1 MMHQARVKWPD
12 VFLAVG
18 CGAAA
23 LLLYVKTLAPTVS
36 VEDTGELIAAA
47 YCLGIP
53 HPTGYPLWTLLAHGF
68 IHYLPF
74 GGEVDPIAWRANF
87 MSALFGAGT
96 VALVAWLLVRV
107 TGRRMPALAASL
119 ALGGSREVWQQSV
132 IAEVYTLNSFLLTLS
147 IVLVWQWRETRRPAL
162 LYALALT
169 LGLGMCNHSTMVLV
183 ALVLV
188 SFVVLVEG
196 FSATAWKRYAVMALL
211 IVVALGLQLY
221 LPLRARANPPMNW
234 GNPSDWQGFLDVVTR
249 VQYHGLIAE
258 HPRTLG
264 RFLAQSRAFLS
275 SAIWEFGPWVG
286 WLAPVGAVLLTRRK
300 RWLGALLITLFA
312 VAFAS
317 ALLVPN
323 FDLDRQGRWHNTTFF
338 IPLYVIAAI
347 WIGESIAALA
357 GTRHGR
363 AAAFALALVTA
374 LSPVVL
380 NYRVNDMSAYLVSR
394 DYAFDLFDSMQPN
407 AVYFGVGDHR
417 LFPLRYLQIAHD
429 VRTDVLIANPY
440 GYVPEHV
447 YADMPRAER
456 TTFQTL
462 PTTAEENR
470 ILRWFLD
477 GTDRPVYSAEGRDV
491 AGTRVEA
498 QGLVHR
504 YYRLDARAPH
514 SAEAPVYRGSAQ
526 AALAVPD
533 DWTAEQIAFD
543 YLSVEGR
550 TLLAAGETEA
560 ALARWRSAARV
571 AHGDESMLTNLAAEA
586 GSSGQF
592 RFAEEILTQL
602 REEKPRHLPARLN
615 LVRLYVLAGRHRP
628 AADELHSLQR
638 EFPES
643 LRVARM
649 VTWARGNGVPVKWSR
664 AEDESPE

>member
-1 MMHQARVKWPD
+1 M
-12 VFLAVG
+12 
-18 CGAAA
+18 
-23 LLLYVKTLAPTVS
+23 
-36 VEDTGELIAAA
+36 
-47 YCLGIP
+47 
-53 HPTGYPLWTLLAHGF
+53 
-68 IHYLPF
+68 
-74 GGEVDPIAWRANF
+74 
-87 MSALFGAGT
+87 
-96 VALVAWLLVRV
+96 
-107 TGRRMPALAASL
+107 
-119 ALGGSREVWQQSV
+119 WQQSV
-132 IAEVYTLNSFLLTLS
+132 IAEVYTLNSFLMMLS
-147 IVLVWQWRETRRPAL
+147 IVLVWLWREKRRTPL

-183 ALVLV
+183 TLVLV
-188 SFVVLVEG
+188 SFVVLAEG
-196 FSATAWKRYAVMALL
+196 FSATAWKRYGVMALL
-211 IVVALGLQLY
+211 IVVALSLQLY

-249 VQYHGLIAE
+249 GQYHGLIAE
-258 HPRTLG
+258 HPRNLG
-264 RFLAQSRAFLS
+264 RLLAQSGAFLS

-286 WLAPVGAVLLTRRK
+286 WLAPLGAVLMTRRN
-300 RWLGALLITLFA
+300 RWFGALLITLFA
-312 VAFAS
+312 VAFVS
-317 ALLVPN
+317 ALVVPN
-323 FDLDRQGRWHNTTFF
+323 FDVDRQGRWHYTTFF

-347 WIGESIAALA
+347 WIGEFIAASA
-357 GTRHGR
+357 RTRRGR
-363 AAAFALALVTA
+363 ATATALALVSA
-374 LSPVVL
+374 LSPFVL
-380 NYRVNDMSAYLVSR
+380 HYRVNDMSGYMISR

-447 YADMPRAER
+447 YAEMPRAER
-456 TTFQTL
+456 TAFQTP

-470 ILRWFLD
+470 ILRWYLD
-477 GTDRPVYSAEGRDV
+477 STDRPVYTAEGRDV

-498 QGLVHR
+498 RGLVHR
-504 YYRLDARAPH
+504 YHRVDAPAPRF
-514 SAEAPVYRGSAQ
+514 AVAPVYRGAAE

-550 TLLAAGETEA
+550 GLLAAGETEA

-571 AHGDESMLTNLAAEA
+571 AHGDESMLTNLGAQA

-592 RFAEEILTQL
+592 RFAEEVLTQV
-602 REEKPRHLPARLN
+602 REEKPGHLPARLN

-638 EFPES
+638 EFPDS

-649 VTWARGNGVPVKWSR
+649 VNWARGNGVPVEWSR